1 LALASAPSRFRAR
14 RLPSEILDTVSTQSA
29 LLKVMTDAARKAARG
44 LNRDFGELAEL
55 QVAKKAPADFVS
67 AADLKAEQT
76 IFEALTKARPGYGFL
91 GEERGM
97 IEGTDKTHT
106 WIVDPLDGT
115 TNFLHAIPHF
125 AINIALQREGAVV
138 AAVTYNPAAN
148 ELFWAE
154 KGKGAFVNDKRLRVA
169 ARTRLEEAVLA
180 TGIPFLGHGQHASFL
195 KELHQISQRVAGVR
209 RFGAA
214 ALDLAWVA
222 AGRFD
227 GYWERDLNAWDLA
240 AGVLLVT
247 EAGGRVTTAEGQEDV
262 LAAGSVCAG
271 NLDIHPLLLERLRV
285 AAR

>member
-1 LALASAPSRFRAR
+1 M
-14 RLPSEILDTVSTQSA
+14 STQSA
-29 LLKVMTDAARKAARG
+29 LLKVMSDAARKAARG
-44 LNRDFGELAEL
+44 LNRDFGEIGEL

-67 AADLKAEQT
+67 AADLRAEQV

-138 AAVTYNPAAN
+138 AAVTYNPVTN

-169 ARTRLEEAVLA
+169 GRSRLDEALLA
-180 TGIPFLGHGQHASFL
+180 TGIPYLGHGSHARFL
-195 KELHQISQRVAGVR
+195 KELHQLSQRVAGVR
-209 RFGAA
+209 RFGSA

-222 AGRFD
+222 AGRYD
-227 GYWERDLNAWDLA
+227 GYWERDLQAWDIA
-240 AGVLLVT
+240 AGSLLVS
-247 EAGGRVTTAEGQEDV
+247 EAGGKVTDAEGGTDV
-262 LAAGSVCAG
+262 VAAGSVCAG
-271 NLDIHPLLLERLRV
+271 NLEIHPLLLDRLR
-285 AAR
+285 AAK

>member
-1 LALASAPSRFRAR
+1 MRRATPGTSFRAHFR
-14 RLPSEILDTVSTQSA
+14 PRSFETVSTQSA
-29 LLKVMTDAARKAARG
+29 LLKVMSDAARKAARG

-67 AADLKAEQT
+67 AADLKAEQVL
-76 IFEALTKARPGYGFL
+76 FEALTKARPGYGFL

-97 IEGTDKTHT
+97 IEGSDKTHR

-125 AINIALQREGAVV
+125 AINIALEREGAVV
-138 AAVTYNPAAN
+138 AALTHNPITN
-148 ELFWAE
+148 ETFWAE
-154 KGKGAFVNDKRLRVA
+154 KGKGCFLNDHRLRVA
-169 ARTRLEEAVLA
+169 ARQRLDESVLA
-180 TGIPFLGHGQHASFL
+180 TGIPFLGHGQHAKFL

-209 RFGAA
+209 RFGSA
-214 ALDLAWVA
+214 ALDMAWVA

-247 EAGGRVTTAEGQEDV
+247 EAGGKVTDADGGEDV
-262 LAAGSVCAG
+262 LTKGSAVAG
-271 NLDIHPLLLERLRV
+271 NLEIHPQLLSRLT
-285 AAR
+285 AAK

>member
-1 LALASAPSRFRAR
+1 
-14 RLPSEILDTVSTQSA
+14 VSTQSA

-67 AADLKAEQT
+67 AADLRAEQVL
-76 IFEALTKARPGYGFL
+76 FEALAKARPGYGFL
-91 GEERGM
+91 GEERGL

-125 AINIALQREGAVV
+125 AINIALEREGAVV
-138 AAVTYNPAAN
+138 AAVTYNPVTH

-154 KGKGAFVNDKRLRVA
+154 KGKGAFVNDRRLRVA
-169 ARTRLEEAVLA
+169 ARQRLDEAVLA
-180 TGIPFLGHGQHASFL
+180 TGIPYLGHGQHARFL
-195 KELHQISQRVAGVR
+195 KELHQVSQRVAGVR
-209 RFGAA
+209 RFGSA

-227 GYWERDLNAWDLA
+227 GYWERDLSAWDLA

-247 EAGGRVTTAEGQEDV
+247 EAGGKVTDADGGSDM
-262 LAAGSVCAG
+262 LKGGSVCAA
-271 NLDIHPLLLERLRV
+271 NLDLHPLVLERLR
-285 AAR
+285 AAK

>member
-1 LALASAPSRFRAR
+1 M
-14 RLPSEILDTVSTQSA
+14 STQSA
-29 LLKVMTDAARKAARG
+29 LLKVMSDAARKAARG

-76 IFEALTKARPGYGFL
+76 IFEMLTKARPGYGFL

-138 AAVTYNPAAN
+138 AAVTFNPVSN

-169 ARTRLEEAVLA
+169 ARTRMDEAVLA
-180 TGIPFLGHGQHASFL
+180 TGIPFLGHGQHATFL
-195 KELHQISQRVAGVR
+195 KELHQVSQRVAGVR
-209 RFGAA
+209 RFGSA

-222 AGRFD
+222 AGRYD
-227 GYWERDLNAWDLA
+227 AYWERDLKAWDIG
-240 AGVLLVT
+240 AGILLVT
-247 EAGGRVTTAEGQEDV
+247 EAGGRVTDCDGEERV
-262 LAAGSVCAG
+262 LERGSVCAG
-271 NLDIHPLLLERLRV
+271 NLELQPQLLERLRQ
-285 AAR
+285 AR

>member
-1 LALASAPSRFRAR
+1 LRHSATRYRALYPPA
-14 RLPSEILDTVSTQSA
+14 EIFHTVSTQSA
-29 LLKVMTDAARKAARG
+29 LLKVMSDAARKAARG

-67 AADLKAEQT
+67 AADLKAEQVL
-76 IFEALTKARPGYGFL
+76 FEALTKARPGYGFW
-91 GEERGM
+91 GEERGLV
-97 IEGTDKTHT
+97 EGTDKSHR

-125 AINIALQREGAVV
+125 AINIALERDGAGVV
-138 AAVTYNPAAN
+138 AAVTYNPITN

-154 KGKGAFVNDKRLRVA
+154 KGKGCFVNDHRLRVA
-169 ARTRLEEAVLA
+169 ARRNMDEAVFA
-180 TGIPFLGHGQHASFL
+180 TGIPYLGHGQHAKFL

-209 RFGAA
+209 RFGSA

-240 AGVLLVT
+240 AGTLLVT
-247 EAGGRVTTAEGQEDV
+247 EAGGKVTDADGGDAILTS
-262 LAAGSVCAG
+262 GSIVAG
-271 NLDIHPLLLERLRV
+271 NLELHPQLLSRLT
-285 AAR
+285 AAK

>member
-1 LALASAPSRFRAR
+1 M
-14 RLPSEILDTVSTQSA
+14 STQTA
-29 LLKVMTDAARKAARG
+29 LLKVMSDAARKAARQ

-76 IFEALTKARPGYGFL
+76 IFEILSKARPGYGFL

-97 IEGTDKTHT
+97 IEGSDKTHT

-138 AAVTYNPAAN
+138 AAVTYNPVTN

-154 KGKGAFVNDKRLRVA
+154 KGKGCFLNDKRLRVA
-169 ARTRLEEAVLA
+169 ARQKLDESVIA
-180 TGIPFLGHGQHASFL
+180 TGIPFLGHGQHATFL

-227 GYWERDLNAWDLA
+227 GFWERDLKDWDMA
-240 AGVLLVT
+240 AGLLLVT
-247 EAGGRVTTAEGQEDV
+247 EAGGKVSNADGEDAI
-262 LAAGSVCAG
+262 LGGGSVIAG
-271 NLDIHPLLLERLRV
+271 NMDIHALLAERLR

>member
-1 LALASAPSRFRAR
+1 M
-14 RLPSEILDTVSTQSA
+14 STQSA
-29 LLKVMTDAARKAARG
+29 LLKVMSDAARKAARG

-67 AADLKAEQT
+67 AADLKAEQVL
-76 IFEALTKARPGYGFL
+76 FEALTKARPGYGFL

-97 IEGTDKTHT
+97 IEGSDKTHR

-125 AINIALQREGAVV
+125 AINIALEREGVVV
-138 AAVTYNPAAN
+138 AALTHNPITN
-148 ELFWAE
+148 DTFWAE
-154 KGKGAFVNDKRLRVA
+154 KGKGCFVNDKRLRVA
-169 ARTRLEEAVLA
+169 ARKHMDEAVFA
-180 TGIPFLGHGQHASFL
+180 TGIPFLGHGQHATFL

-214 ALDLAWVA
+214 SLDLAWVA

-227 GYWERDLNAWDLA
+227 GYWERDLKPWDLA

-247 EAGGRVTTAEGQEDV
+247 EAGGKVTDADGGEAMLTK
-262 LAAGSVCAG
+262 GSICAG
-271 NLDIHPLLLERLRV
+271 NLDLHPQLLSRLT
-285 AAR
+285 AAK